1 MLYKFLFMAGIFVLL
16 PPFIYATHWIY
27 SWNYGDNSI
36 AWETCLE
43 SERGGHIKPG
53 SCQCASELFD
63 DFSHSYDWMDA
74 CDILENKLR
83 ADAKK

>member
-1 MLYKFLFMAGIFVLL
+1 VFLLLVSLFASPVIFHE
-16 PPFIYATHWIY
+16 T
-27 SWNYGDNSI
+27 NNNSMRKI
-36 AWETCLE
+36 AWSTCLE
-43 SERGGHIKPG
+43 TERSGHIKPG